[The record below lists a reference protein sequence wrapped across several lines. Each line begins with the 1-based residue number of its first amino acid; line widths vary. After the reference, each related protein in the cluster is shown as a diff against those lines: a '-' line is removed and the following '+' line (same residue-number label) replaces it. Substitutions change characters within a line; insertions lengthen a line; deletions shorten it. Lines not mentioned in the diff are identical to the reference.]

1 MTISAIQTRL
11 TRHNIIKTYGIFCMI
26 SQSIFSNNLHIFKII
41 FSYSRVL
48 TNVSFTINNLYN
60 MMKNMLIN

>member
-11 TRHNIIKTYGIFCMI
+11 TTRHDIKTYDIFCMM
-26 SQSIFSNNLHIFKII
+26 SQSIFSNNLHIFEII